1 MSLWPGDRV
10 FPQSVVQVHV
20 VEGSNAAAQLPLFAD
35 LPGHKQR
42 AEMERIFNLNRKSN
56 KMEDK
61 KS

>member
-1 MSLWPGDRV
+1 M
-10 FPQSVVQVHV
+10 QVHV